1 MTHSFFKKNE
11 RQISINYL
19 LFTLL
24 FNSPAVH
31 LPRFYH
37 LCLQSMSNRP
47 TAHRLLGDTVKSIE
61 VNAPDEMIAPFFIP
75 I

>member
-1 MTHSFFKKNE
+1 MTRSFLKKNE

-19 LFTLL
+19 LFTI
-24 FNSPAVH
+24 SPAVH

-37 LCLQSMSNRP
+37 LRLQTMTNRP
-47 TAHRLLGDTVKSIE
+47 TAHRLIGDTVKSIG
-61 VNAPDEMIAPFFIP
+61 VSTADEMIAPFFIP